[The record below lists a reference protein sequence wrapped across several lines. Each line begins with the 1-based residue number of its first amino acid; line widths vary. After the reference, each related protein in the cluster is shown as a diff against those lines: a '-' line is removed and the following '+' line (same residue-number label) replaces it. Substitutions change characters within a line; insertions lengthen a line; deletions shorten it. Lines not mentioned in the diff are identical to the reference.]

1 MLDNFEKPHYMRYVP
16 ECVDDSSKKYCIRLS
31 TKGLDI
37 PNFENIK
44 HLLVFQTSTFKKL
57 EVNGNDPII
66 WESLF
71 GIINMFF
78 NTLSKDDQTTL
89 TTHMVLLHS
98 SINEFIQTE
107 HMEKFS
113 DFINQKSV
121 EVSDNNNAMD
131 LCGKLYKFVEK
142 TIHIK
147 DDPDIGTGAQHT
159 EELTFEK
166 HQVLLV
172 LTITLLC
179 KLYSPISGIIM
190 TNIKGPIDCKL
201 KEMHASALFKILLSE
216 HYQTL
221 TDKMWFYIKNQIN
234 KIFKET
240 YSTIFFAWT
249 PNKLADYI
257 FASLLVRNF
266 INIDLLNRDSNIMVY
281 MVVTCKKII
290 ESKYREASKSPVQQR
305 VQFASV
311 IGDDSNI
318 AQMELDSVTSYKTC
332 DVVPII
338 NSYITKC
345 CTRYRISY
353 DIDNDVYN
361 QCLKY
366 YTYNKVR
373 PTHFNK
379 FLACGIFGH
388 DIGGGK
394 GILMLHQKEYTQL
407 MTILTLLCFNYGYY
421 KLGCMV
427 SAGISD
433 KIKIVNTPADNM
445 MTLNYASSFAY
456 SNCKNVYDKTCA
468 GSNNKDWDKSMLKL
482 VEHLTKTNYVYN
494 TAPISW
500 DKINIEN
507 ANGKIIENN
516 HDLISELCG
525 LIDSLVIQ
533 SID

>member
-1 MLDNFEKPHYMRYVP
+1 MLDRFEKPHYMRYIP
-16 ECVDDSSKKYCIRLS
+16 ECVDTESKKYCIRLS

-37 PNFENIK
+37 PNYDTVK
-44 HLLVFQTSTFKKL
+44 PLLTFQTSTFKKL
-57 EVNGNDPII
+57 EVNGNDPVI

-89 TTHMVLLHS
+89 TTHLILLHK
-98 SINEFIQTE
+98 SINNFIKTQD
-107 HMEKFS
+107 MEKFS
-113 DFINQKSV
+113 DFINEQSI
-121 EVSDNNNAMD
+121 EINNNDNAMN
-131 LCGKLYKFVEK
+131 LCGKLYKFISK
-142 TIHIK
+142 TIVLK
-147 DDPDIGTGAQHT
+147 EDKEIGEGAQHT
-159 EELTFEK
+159 EELTFRTE
-166 HQVLLV
+166 QVRLV
-172 LTITLLC
+172 LTITVLC

-201 KEMHASALFKILLSE
+201 KEMHASALFKTLLRE
-216 HYQTL
+216 KYQAL
-221 TDKMWFYIKNQIN
+221 SDKIWFYIKNQIN

-240 YSTIFFAWT
+240 YSTVFFAWT

-311 IGDDSNI
+311 TGDDSNI

-338 NSYITKC
+338 NSYISKC
-345 CTRYRISY
+345 CTRYLLNY
-353 DIDNDVYN
+353 DIDHELHEK
-361 QCLKY
+361 CFKY

-379 FLACGIFGH
+379 FVACGIFGH

-407 MTILTLLCFNYGYY
+407 MTVLSLLCFNYGYY
-421 KLGCMV
+421 KLGHMI
-427 SAGISD
+427 SAGVSS
-433 KIKIVNTPADNM
+433 KIKIVNSVSDNM
-445 MTLNYASSFAY
+445 MTLNYASSFSY
-456 SNCKNVYDKTCA
+456 SNCKNAYDQTCA
-468 GSNNKDWDKSMLKL
+468 GVNSKDWDKAILKL

-494 TAPISW
+494 TAPQIW
-500 DKINIEN
+500 DNINTEN
-507 ANGKIIENN
+507 VNGKIIENN
-516 HDLISELCG
+516 HELIAELCG
-525 LIDSLVIQ
+525 LIDALVIQ
-533 SID
+533 NIE